1 MTVAGNCS
9 CGSMNAPQCGT
20 PLLLDNSTQA
30 VSGMF
35 IGCLPLSSLLRSSLS
50 CFYNDTCLTQVL
62 VALELPVIAPDLRFS
77 ILHSTVGS
85 RFKPDASLET
95 ILNVLLVET
104 WTLAIDYSAYFKQCD
119 ATTCTY
125 SLTERK
131 HPLNTLSKLLGLC
144 EYYCSLSL
152 IWCTT
157 FYVVCA

>member
-20 PLLLDNSTQA
+20 PLLLNNNTLA

-62 VALELPVIAPDLRFS
+62 VALKLTMVAPDLQVS
-77 ILHSTVGS
+77 VLNSTIGS
-85 RFKPDASLET
+85 RFKPDTSLES
-95 ILNVLLVET
+95 ILNALLVET
-104 WTLAIDYSAYFKQCD
+104 WTLVIDYSAYFKQCD
-119 ATTCTY
+119 TTTCTY
-125 SLTERK
+125 LLTERK

-144 EYYCSLSL
+144 EYYYSLSL
-152 IWCTT
+152 IRCTT
-157 FYVVCA
+157 FYVVGA